1 VPESEIERYARARE
15 FPLIPCTLCGSQANM
30 QRVEIKNMLRE
41 WERQYPG
48 RTESIFSSLRNL
60 VPSHL
65 ADPAAFDFTQRRELP
80 PTGDGMPPVMNNLGE
95 LFE

>member
-1 VPESEIERYARARE
+1 
-15 FPLIPCTLCGSQANM
+15 
-30 QRVEIKNMLRE
+30 MLRE

-48 RTESIFSSLRNL
+48 RTESIFSSLRNV

-65 ADPAAFDFTQRRELP
+65 ADPAAYDFNTRP
-80 PTGDGMPPVMNNLGE
+80 ATKDVTNNPGE